1 VFENGEELSEDR
13 TPILDERDSVS
24 YEEFGGDQDY
34 VNCQSC
40 QGTGRLPRSQQQELV
55 ALIPYDDDRLKP
67 KRTALWVTMGV
78 VLAILAC
85 GLVAGSLVYILV
97 PRTVVVEFIPPIRNN
112 VTFTSTNETHM
123 NLTIPLR
130 VANPNF
136 SNANFTSVE
145 TEVSFLTSQV
155 GQETNTEYQIL
166 GKRTDQLW
174 HNITTML
181 MFSKDNHLTWLKDYC
196 TREQS
201 GPKIIS
207 LNIQIS
213 TNVTFRNAVQ
223 QTAIK
228 QLCYISCDPNT
239 NALSNCQ

>member
-1 VFENGEELSEDR
+1 
-13 TPILDERDSVS
+13 
-24 YEEFGGDQDY
+24 
-34 VNCQSC
+34 
-40 QGTGRLPRSQQQELV
+40 
-55 ALIPYDDDRLKP
+55 
-67 KRTALWVTMGV
+67 
-78 VLAILAC
+78 
-85 GLVAGSLVYILV
+85 
-97 PRTVVVEFIPPIRNN
+97 
-112 VTFTSTNETHM
+112 M

-136 SNANFTSVE
+136 SNANFTSVGKYIPE
-145 TEVSFLTSQV
+145 FLYRITITSIWFFQRLKSHFWRHKWDKKQIQSTKSSEREQISFGIISPPCSCSRKVNQQFLRVEPPVKYLQNRSR
-155 GQETNTEYQIL
+155 N
-166 GKRTDQLW
+166 
-174 HNITTML
+174 HNIL
-181 MFSKDNHLTWLKDYC
+181 PLDNHLTWLKDYC

-207 LNIQIS
+207 LNIQMS

>member
-1 VFENGEELSEDR
+1 
-13 TPILDERDSVS
+13 
-24 YEEFGGDQDY
+24 
-34 VNCQSC
+34 
-40 QGTGRLPRSQQQELV
+40 
-55 ALIPYDDDRLKP
+55 
-67 KRTALWVTMGV
+67 
-78 VLAILAC
+78 
-85 GLVAGSLVYILV
+85 
-97 PRTVVVEFIPPIRNN
+97 
-112 VTFTSTNETHM
+112 M

-136 SNANFTSVE
+136 SNANFTSVGKYIPE
-145 TEVSFLTSQV
+145 FLSRITFPSISLFQRLKSHFWRHKWDKKQIQSTKSSEREQINFGIISLPCSCSRKV
-155 GQETNTEYQIL
+155 KPTIKGRSPVEYLQN
-166 GKRTDQLW
+166 RSRN
-174 HNITTML
+174 HNIL
-181 MFSKDNHLTWLKDYC
+181 PSDNHLTWLKDYC

-207 LNIQIS
+207 LNIQMS

>member
-1 VFENGEELSEDR
+1 
-13 TPILDERDSVS
+13 
-24 YEEFGGDQDY
+24 
-34 VNCQSC
+34 
-40 QGTGRLPRSQQQELV
+40 
-55 ALIPYDDDRLKP
+55 
-67 KRTALWVTMGV
+67 M
-78 VLAILAC
+78 
-85 GLVAGSLVYILV
+85 
-97 PRTVVVEFIPPIRNN
+97 
-112 VTFTSTNETHM
+112 
-123 NLTIPLR
+123 
-130 VANPNF
+130 
-136 SNANFTSVE
+136 
-145 TEVSFLTSQV
+145 SFLTSQV

-181 MFSKDNHLTWLKDYC
+181 MFKKGTILRPLWSAKIVYLDNHLTWLKDYC

-207 LNIQIS
+207 LNIQMS

>member
-1 VFENGEELSEDR
+1 
-13 TPILDERDSVS
+13 
-24 YEEFGGDQDY
+24 
-34 VNCQSC
+34 
-40 QGTGRLPRSQQQELV
+40 
-55 ALIPYDDDRLKP
+55 
-67 KRTALWVTMGV
+67 
-78 VLAILAC
+78 
-85 GLVAGSLVYILV
+85 
-97 PRTVVVEFIPPIRNN
+97 
-112 VTFTSTNETHM
+112 M

-136 SNANFTSVE
+136 SNANFTSVGKYIPE
-145 TEVSFLTSQV
+145 FLSRITFPSISLFQRLKSHFWRHKWDKK
-155 GQETNTEYQIL
+155 QIQSTKSSEREQINFGIISLPCSCSRKVNQQFLRVEPQWNIFKIDL
-166 GKRTDQLW
+166 G
-174 HNITTML
+174 HNIL
-181 MFSKDNHLTWLKDYC
+181 PLDNHLTWLKDYC

-207 LNIQIS
+207 LNIQMS

>member
-1 VFENGEELSEDR
+1 
-13 TPILDERDSVS
+13 
-24 YEEFGGDQDY
+24 
-34 VNCQSC
+34 
-40 QGTGRLPRSQQQELV
+40 
-55 ALIPYDDDRLKP
+55 
-67 KRTALWVTMGV
+67 M
-78 VLAILAC
+78 
-85 GLVAGSLVYILV
+85 
-97 PRTVVVEFIPPIRNN
+97 
-112 VTFTSTNETHM
+112 
-123 NLTIPLR
+123 
-130 VANPNF
+130 
-136 SNANFTSVE
+136 
-145 TEVSFLTSQV
+145 SFLTSQV

-181 MFSKDNHLTWLKDYC
+181 MFKKGKILRALSSAENHFVSLDNHLTWLKDYC

-207 LNIQIS
+207 LNIQMS